1 MHAIFSKVCKWYD
14 WSVPEAESTDLTT
27 REYGTD

>member
-14 WSVPEAESTDLTT
+14 WSVPEAESTDLAT
-27 REYGTD
+27 ENKAD